1 MTFLKTSTT
10 SKAVMA
16 IAVAAVTLTAI
27 VPAAFAAGPDRGGRE
42 FQVSRDGGPKH
53 HRDGDR
59 RGGPRGQFLALGCDP
74 NAAER
79 IETSLVRLGYHV
91 EATGEQKALLDALKT
106 SALDAQA
113 DLAAVCADVMPAPAD
128 ATAEAPAAD
137 AAAPA
142 EAAPAEAPDMLTRLQ
157 SGLKLQEARLA
168 ALTAVMPQFE
178 AFYTSLND
186 EQKAKLEPRG
196 GREGRDG
203 RDGRDG
209 RGHGRDRDRGDRN

>member
-42 FQVSRDGGPKH
+42 FQASRDGGPKH

-113 DLAAVCADVMPAPAD
+113 DLAAVCADVMPAPAA
-128 ATAEAPAAD
+128 ATAEAPAAT
-137 AAAPA
+137 
-142 EAAPAEAPDMLTRLQ
+142 AEAPDMLTRLQ

-168 ALTAVMPQFE
+168 AMTAVMPQFE

-196 GREGRDG
+196 GREGRE
-203 RDGRDG
+203 GRDG
-209 RGHGRDRDRGDRN
+209 RGHGRDRGHRN